1 VDRPDPPADP
11 YAALADES
19 RAADAAQRRAQTRWL
34 HQQLAEEATLASTL
48 VDLAE
53 SGSLVSV
60 RSRSGRQYR
69 GAVQSVGG
77 DFAVVGDAWIRLDA
91 IVAVRSDPTR
101 RAGAAAGERASTRP
115 TRLVDALA
123 DIAPDRPTIVVVPV
137 GGEPLRGELRAVGL
151 DVVTLT
157 LDGDPDSRCYVALDA
172 LAEVL
177 VAG

>member
-1 VDRPDPPADP
+1 MDRPDPPADP

-19 RAADAAQRRAQTRWL
+19 RAADAAQRRTQTRWL
-34 HQQLAEEATLASTL
+34 HQQLAEEATLAGTL

-69 GAVQSVGG
+69 GSVQSVGA

-101 RAGAAAGERASTRP
+101 RADTAAGERAPVLT
-115 TRLVDALA
+115 TRLGHALA
-123 DIAPDRPTIVVVPV
+123 DIAADRPTIVVVPV
-137 GGEPLRGELRAVGL
+137 SGEPIRGELRAVGL
-151 DVVTLT
+151 DVMTLT
-157 LDGDPDSRCYVALDA
+157 LDGDPRGRCYVALDA
-172 LAEVL
+172 VAEVV